1 MTKKKILI
9 APFQSC
15 HHRGGAV
22 SLLLSETSYVDKAE
36 AGWGLNSLNVLH
48 RLKLIETQKFSSA
61 AGLMNLIVS

>member
-9 APFQSC
+9 APLFS
-15 HHRGGAV
+15 HVIIDETV

-48 RLKLIETQKFSSA
+48 RLKLIRDSRNFPVLQD
-61 AGLMNLIVS
+61 